1 MLEIKFIYFSFYRL
15 ENYAEQIQDVLRGF
29 EDKFYIETI
38 KQIPGRELSKFQKK
52 GIKEGREIYNFKLSL
67 I

>member
-1 MLEIKFIYFSFYRL
+1 MLNKL
-15 ENYAEQIQDVLRGF
+15 EDVLRAF
-29 EDKFYIETI
+29 EDKFSIEAL
-38 KQIPGRELSKFQKK
+38 KQIPGRELSKFQRK